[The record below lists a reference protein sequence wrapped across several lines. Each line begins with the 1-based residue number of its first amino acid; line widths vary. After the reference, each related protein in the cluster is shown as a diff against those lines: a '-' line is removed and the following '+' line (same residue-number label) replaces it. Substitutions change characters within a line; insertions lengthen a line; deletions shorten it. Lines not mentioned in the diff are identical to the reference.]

1 MKNNRSDHIFLKE
14 VSLSLLSEGKS
25 LRIKTG
31 GYSMFPAIHPGD
43 IVIIAP
49 FNDQSNLIPGDII
62 VFRRDSG
69 FVLHRLTDIR
79 HRDDNTFYITRG
91 DSSMNE
97 DKPIT
102 EDKITGVVTAIETR
116 RGSRI
121 RPYHH
126 KIHYRRNRLTVK
138 LIHLLNKLIRVI
150 CLNSCN
156 SCSP

>member
-1 MKNNRSDHIFLKE
+1 MKNNRSDHIFLKK

-25 LRIKTG
+25 LRIKAG

-49 FNDQSNLIPGDII
+49 VHNQSNLIPGDII
-62 VFRRDSG
+62 VFRRDSD

-97 DKPIT
+97 DKPIAA
-102 EDKITGVVTAIETR
+102 DKISGVVTAIETR
-116 RGSRI
+116 RGRI
-121 RPYHH
+121 RPHRY

-138 LIHLLNKLIRVI
+138 LIHSWKKLLCEIR
-150 CLNSCN
+150 LNW
-156 SCSP
+156 

>member
-1 MKNNRSDHIFLKE
+1 MKNDISDSIILKD

-25 LRIKTG
+25 LRIKAG

-49 FNDQSNLIPGDII
+49 VNNRSNLIPGDII
-62 VFRRDSG
+62 VFKRDSD

-79 HRDDNTFYITRG
+79 HHKNNILFITRG

-102 EDKITGVVTAIETR
+102 ADKISGVVTAIETR
-116 RGSRI
+116 RGRI
-121 RPYHH
+121 RPHRR
-126 KIHYRRNRLTVK
+126 KMHYRRNRAMVK
-138 LIHLLNKLIRVI
+138 LVQLMKKLFSVIR
-150 CLNSCN
+150 LNS
-156 SCSP
+156 